1 MPQDADQMASFFFF
15 FFSNFLFSL
24 FESMKSIL
32 HIWSLRSV
40 VHVVCEF
47 VCVRVC
53 VGVYAF
59 VRVCFF
65 VIDF

>member
-1 MPQDADQMASFFFF
+1 
-15 FFSNFLFSL
+15 
-24 FESMKSIL
+24 MKSIL
-32 HIWSLRSV
+32 HIYSLRSV

-53 VGVYAF
+53 VGVYACVRAF

>member
-1 MPQDADQMASFFFF
+1 
-15 FFSNFLFSL
+15 
-24 FESMKSIL
+24 MKSIL
-32 HIWSLRSV
+32 HIYRLRSV

-53 VGVYAF
+53 VGVYAC
-59 VRVCFF
+59 VRSCVCVFF

>member
-1 MPQDADQMASFFFF
+1 MASFFFF
-15 FFSNFLFSL
+15 STFLFSL

-32 HIWSLRSV
+32 HIYSLRSV

-53 VGVYAF
+53 VGVYAC
-59 VRVCFF
+59 VRSCVCVFL
-65 VIDF
+65 

>member
-1 MPQDADQMASFFFF
+1 
-15 FFSNFLFSL
+15 
-24 FESMKSIL
+24 MKSIL
-32 HIWSLRSV
+32 HIYSLRSV

-53 VGVYAF
+53 VGVYAC
-59 VRVCFF
+59 VRSCVCAFF